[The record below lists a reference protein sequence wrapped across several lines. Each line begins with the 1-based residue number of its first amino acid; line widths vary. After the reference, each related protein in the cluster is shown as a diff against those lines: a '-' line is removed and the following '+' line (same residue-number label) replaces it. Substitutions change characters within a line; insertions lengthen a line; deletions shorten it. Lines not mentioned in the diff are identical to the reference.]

1 MQRVIFMQTEDF
13 TGLGLLDREG
23 VLVIPLYVV
32 IPLVKLGV
40 RVPLGTVQ
48 EGEFKGRELFGEL
61 VGDELVLSVEGKRIK
76 VYKLTEESLKRL
88 SVFADMVD
96 DQRFLNLL
104 G

>member
-1 MQRVIFMQTEDF
+1 MQRVIFVQAEEW

-23 VLVIPLYVV
+23 VLLIPLFAV

-48 EGEFKGRELFGEL
+48 EGEMQGRELFGEL
-61 VGDELVLSVEGKRIK
+61 VGDELMLVVDGKRIK
-76 VYKLTEESLKRL
+76 VYKLSEESLKRL
-88 SVFADMVD
+88 SVFADMLD

>member
-61 VGDELVLSVEGKRIK
+61 VGDELVLSVDGKRIK

-96 DQRFLNLL
+96 DQRFLSLL

>member
-1 MQRVIFMQTEDF
+1 MQRVVFLHSEDF

-23 VLVIPLYVV
+23 VLAIPLYVV

-48 EGEFKGRELFGEL
+48 EGEMKGRELFGEL
-61 VGDELVLSVEGKRIK
+61 VGDELALLVDGKRVK
-76 VYKLTEESLKRL
+76 VYKLSEESLKRL
-88 SVFADMVD
+88 SVFADMLD
-96 DQRFLNLL
+96 DQRFLSLL

>member
-1 MQRVIFMQTEDF
+1 MQRVIFVQTEDF

-23 VLVIPLYVV
+23 VLVIPLPVV

-48 EGEFKGRELFGEL
+48 DGEMKGRELFGEL
-61 VGDELVLSVEGKRIK
+61 VGDELVLLVDGKRIK
-76 VYKLTEESLKRL
+76 VYKLTEESLRRL

-96 DQRFLNLL
+96 DQRFLSLL

>member
-1 MQRVIFMQTEDF
+1 MQRVIFLQTEDF

-61 VGDELVLSVEGKRIK
+61 VGDELVLLVDGKRIK

-96 DQRFLNLL
+96 DQRFLSLL

>member
-1 MQRVIFMQTEDF
+1 MQRVIFLQTEDF

-61 VGDELVLSVEGKRIK
+61 VGDELVLSVDGKRIK

-96 DQRFLNLL
+96 DQRFLSLL

>member
-1 MQRVIFMQTEDF
+1 MQRVIFLQTEDF

-23 VLVIPLYVV
+23 VLVIPLPVV

-40 RVPLGTVQ
+40 RVPLGLWQ
-48 EGEFKGRELFGEL
+48 DGEMKGRELFGEL
-61 VGDELVLSVEGKRIK
+61 VGDELVLLVDGHRIK
-76 VYKLTEESLKRL
+76 VYRLSEESFKRL
-88 SVFADMVD
+88 SVFADMLD

>member
-1 MQRVIFMQTEDF
+1 MQRVIFLQTEDF

-40 RVPLGTVQ
+40 RVSLGTVQ

-61 VGDELVLSVEGKRIK
+61 VGDELVLSVDGKRIK

-96 DQRFLNLL
+96 DQRFLSLL

>member
-1 MQRVIFMQTEDF
+1 MQRVIFMQTEDW

-48 EGEFKGRELFGEL
+48 EGEFKGKELFGEL

>member
-48 EGEFKGRELFGEL
+48 EG
-61 VGDELVLSVEGKRIK
+61 
-76 VYKLTEESLKRL
+76 
-88 SVFADMVD
+88 
-96 DQRFLNLL
+96 
-104 G
+104 

>member
-1 MQRVIFMQTEDF
+1 VIFLHTEDF

-23 VLVIPLYVV
+23 ILVIPLSVV

-48 EGEFKGRELFGEL
+48 EGEVRGKELFGEL
-61 VGDELVLSVEGKRIK
+61 VGDELALLVDGKRVK
-76 VYKLTEESLKRL
+76 VYKLSEDSLKRL
-88 SVFADMVD
+88 SVFADMLD

-104 G
+104 S

>member
-1 MQRVIFMQTEDF
+1 MQRVIFLQTEDF

-23 VLVIPLYVV
+23 VLLIPLSVV

-48 EGEFKGRELFGEL
+48 EGEMAGRELFGEL
-61 VGDELVLSVEGKRIK
+61 VGDELTLLVDGKRVK
-76 VYKLTEESLKRL
+76 VYKLSEENLKRL

-96 DQRFLNLL
+96 DQRFLSLL

>member
-1 MQRVIFMQTEDF
+1 MQRVIFLHTEDF

-23 VLVIPLYVV
+23 VLVIPLSVV

-48 EGEFKGRELFGEL
+48 EGEARGRELFGEL
-61 VGDELVLSVEGKRIK
+61 VGDELALLVDGKRVK
-76 VYKLTEESLKRL
+76 VYKLSEDSLKRFF
-88 SVFADMVD
+88 VFADMLD

-104 G
+104 S

>member
-1 MQRVIFMQTEDF
+1 MQRVIFLQTEEF

-23 VLVIPLYVV
+23 VLLIPLSVV

-48 EGEFKGRELFGEL
+48 EGEMKGLELFGEL
-61 VGDELVLSVEGKRIK
+61 VGDELVLLVDGKRIK
-76 VYKLTEESLKRL
+76 VYKLSEESLRRL
-88 SVFADMVD
+88 SVFADMLD
-96 DQRFLNLL
+96 DQRFLSLL

>member
-1 MQRVIFMQTEDF
+1 MQRVIFLHTEDF

-23 VLVIPLYVV
+23 ILVIPLSVV

-48 EGEFKGRELFGEL
+48 EGEVRGKELFGEL
-61 VGDELVLSVEGKRIK
+61 VGDELALLVDGKRVK
-76 VYKLTEESLKRL
+76 VYKLSEDSLKRL
-88 SVFADMVD
+88 SVFADMLD

-104 G
+104 S

>member
-1 MQRVIFMQTEDF
+1 MQRVIFLHTEDF

-23 VLVIPLYVV
+23 ILVIPLSVV

-48 EGEFKGRELFGEL
+48 EGEMKGRELFGEL
-61 VGDELVLSVEGKRIK
+61 VGDELALLVDGKRVK
-76 VYKLTEESLKRL
+76 VYKLSEDSLKRL
-88 SVFADMVD
+88 SVFADMLD

-104 G
+104 S